1 MDEDDAVEEG
11 LDLSLF
17 AVRSLVTTA
26 DFGCGMKE
34 PVCGEPDREL
44 LQLVDVLGAA
54 MPEGPLGLLICLLC
68 TTAAMSFLFFCS
80 PLTIHKHQNNSSEA
94 RRPSCPEGCKLK
106 LARRLSSP
114 RRRDVTSDDHPVP
127 ATYGVGRSV
136 RVDTEVGFA
145 SDGHKSEMRASVA
158 ICRGFR

>member
-1 MDEDDAVEEG
+1 MCEPLGIRWPLPGPLDWAGGCWRTGTPAFFTGRWEMDEDDAVEDG

-44 LQLVDVLGAA
+44 LQLADVLGAA

-68 TTAAMSFLFFCS
+68 TTAAMSFLV
-80 PLTIHKHQNNSSEA
+80 LRATHDTQT
-94 RRPSCPEGCKLK
+94 PE
-106 LARRLSSP
+106 
-114 RRRDVTSDDHPVP
+114 
-127 ATYGVGRSV
+127 
-136 RVDTEVGFA
+136 
-145 SDGHKSEMRASVA
+145 
-158 ICRGFR
+158 